1 MNIRGRYGPVV
12 VLLAGLAAVAV
23 YLRANAAVFGSAP
36 ASLRFAFQLMLA
48 GTVIAVLRNELGLS
62 TFGVFGPVILAFAWL
77 ELGPLWGFLFVAYVF
92 VVTASA
98 RAALAGLDLGTAHR
112 VATLLVVA
120 IVAVFVMVT
129 VGRLQGI
136 PSFDAVLL
144 FPVVLTTWYAER
156 FVQGVTSSGWAQP
169 TRRLALTVV
178 AVTVAYLVAGY
189 DPLVTAVLENPELW
203 VVLAGVNVALGAKTS
218 TRFGEYLRFRTLRRS
233 LAADDPSE
241 VLTMRVRN
249 REFISRYNPASLLG
263 SYDKVGMKQRFHG
276 LDIPTP
282 ETLLVVE
289 DETDLAALRDLV
301 ATRDLFVIKPV
312 DGSGGDR
319 ILVVHGRDAPDGT
332 FTTNRG
338 QLTADEVVSHARD
351 ICVGGL
357 ANYGE
362 RSRAIV
368 EELVTPDG
376 LLADRAIGG
385 VPDLRVITLHGYPVM
400 AMARL
405 PTEESQGTANLHVG
419 AVGVAVDV
427 ATGAASGGYQ
437 QTRRAFLDE
446 HPDTGAPLEFEIPD
460 WERVLTIASRAAI
473 ASGLGYTGVDVVF
486 DATRGPMVLE
496 VNRRPGLGIQNVNMA
511 GLLGRLRYV
520 EAQSEAG
527 QFRPA
532 DQRVAQAREWARS
545 DWRPTDD
552 DAPPRAADP
561 LEVAQ

>member
-1 MNIRGRYGPVV
+1 MV
-12 VLLAGLAAVAV
+12 VLLAGLAVVAL
-23 YLRANAAVFGSAP
+23 YLRANAPVFGPAP
-36 ASLRFAFQLMLA
+36 AELRFAFQLMVA
-48 GTVIAVLRNELGLS
+48 GTVIAVLRNEVGFS

-77 ELGPLWGFLFVAYVF
+77 DIGAFWGFLFVAYVF
-92 VVTASA
+92 VVTVAA
-98 RAALAGLDLGTAHR
+98 RAALTGLDLGTAHR

-120 IVAVFVMVT
+120 IVAVFAMVT
-129 VGRLQGI
+129 VGQLQGI
-136 PSFDAVLL
+136 PPFDAALL

-156 FVQGVTSSGWAQP
+156 FVQGVTASGWAQP
-169 TRRLALTVV
+169 TRRLGLTVV
-178 AVTVAYLVAGY
+178 AVAAAYLVAGY
-189 DPLVTAVLENPELW
+189 DPLVTAVVENPELW
-203 VVLAGVNVALGAKTS
+203 VLLAGINVALGAKTS
-218 TRFGEYLRFRTLRRS
+218 TRLGEYFRFRTLRRA
-233 LAADDPSE
+233 LAADNPSE

-263 SYDKVGMKQRFHG
+263 GYDKVSTKQRFHG

-289 DETDLAALRDLV
+289 AETDLTALRDLV

-319 ILVVHGRDAPDGT
+319 ILVVSGRDAPDGT

-338 QLTADEVVSHARD
+338 QLTADEVVAHARD

-362 RSRAIV
+362 RNRAIV
-368 EELVTPDG
+368 EELVSPDG
-376 LLADRAIGG
+376 LLADRVTGG

-405 PTEESQGTANLHVG
+405 PTAESHGTANLHGG
-419 AVGVAVDV
+419 AVGVAVDI
-427 ATGAASGGYQ
+427 ATGVAAGGYQ

-446 HPDTGAPLEFEIPD
+446 HPDTGAPLGFEIPD
-460 WERVLTIASRAAI
+460 WERVLAIASRAAI
-473 ASGLGYTGVDVVF
+473 VSGLGYAGVDIVF
-486 DATRGPMVLE
+486 DATRGPVVLE

-520 EAQSEAG
+520 EAHAAAG
-527 QFRPA
+527 QFSPA
-532 DQRVAQAREWARS
+532 EQRVAKAREWARNG
-545 DWRPTDD
+545 WRSTAV
-552 DAPPRAADP
+552 DAPSRAAEA